1 MKNNVNV
8 SLLEAGIDIQGNVI
22 LDHGVSCFGIV
33 KGSVIAS
40 RGLLHIGDTGHIIGN
55 LDGEHVRIDGSV
67 EGDVRARE
75 SIEINGRVD
84 GNIYYSGTIRLGP
97 DAVMD
102 GQLKRVARD
111 RVIEGT
117 NEKAPPLSVVQRDA
131 VAL

>member
-1 MKNNVNV
+1 MKTNISV
-8 SLLEAGIDIQGNVI
+8 SLLAAGIDIQGNVI
-22 LDHGVSCFGIV
+22 LDHGISCFGLV
-33 KGSVIAS
+33 NGSMIS
-40 RGLLHIGDTGHIIGN
+40 NRGLLHVGDTGRIVGN

-75 SIEINGRVD
+75 TIEINGRVD

-97 DAVMD
+97 NAVID
-102 GQLKRVARD
+102 GQLKRMARE
-111 RVIEGT
+111 RVIEAA